1 MFSIIIGM
9 FINVSFGHVLV
20 QEFDWLA
27 IGLLTLMSFF
37 GWTAQVGV
45 TKALSLDKAG
55 RVAALN
61 YLQVVMAWI
70 FDVTCF
76 GAVVKW
82 TDMVGTVFIIGFTF
96 FGALNKFRTASK

>member
-1 MFSIIIGM
+1 
-9 FINVSFGHVLV
+9 
-20 QEFDWLA
+20 
-27 IGLLTLMSFF
+27 
-37 GWTAQVGV
+37 
-45 TKALSLDKAG
+45 
-55 RVAALN
+55 
-61 YLQVVMAWI
+61 MAWI